1 MRTRTNSNSLQK
13 VELNA
18 NADLFF
24 DLLTDIMPKSYLTS
38 EPPSDVPVDN
48 WLTSWSASTLEA
60 SIADSSNKIAGVMGI
75 NKAGD
80 IANLIMPTII
90 PNALDDDS
98 IIIGNSPDMNNEL
111 SFIFMD
117 TLDIGFITV
126 GKMPLQTYVLLVSRC
141 SRPSYLE

>member
-1 MRTRTNSNSLQK
+1 
-13 VELNA
+13 
-18 NADLFF
+18 
-24 DLLTDIMPKSYLTS
+24 
-38 EPPSDVPVDN
+38 
-48 WLTSWSASTLEA
+48 
-60 SIADSSNKIAGVMGI
+60 MGI